1 MKQLTKKGNIS
12 AIQAFIMGIVS
23 IAVILALGLYVL
35 QEVSDN
41 TKDNGTATEASDATD
56 SIITELAGVPTW
68 IGLLIVVVFAA
79 AVLSYFYFRG

>member
-1 MKQLTKKGNIS
+1 MRQISKKGNIG

-23 IAVILALGLYVL
+23 VAVILALGLYVL
-35 QEVSDN
+35 QEISDN
-41 TKDNGTATEASDATD
+41 TKDGGNATDASDAVD
-56 SIITELAGVPTW
+56 GIITELAGVPTW